1 MAKKSNGLGRLLA
14 AAAVVGAA
22 AAGTY
27 YYLKNRENS
36 TDREK
41 TGGGEDFD
49 EFDIFDDED
58 LNDDYSDSISSAADD
73 EHDEAQAHA
82 KGSDMHSSE
91 EHTSDK
97 QGNGRSYVSLDLK
110 KAKEKA
116 DALFNDVSEKWR
128 IPYRRLNL
136 LKNMKPFL
144 PKWTKRLPR
153 SRIPK
158 NLKMSPP
165 RSMIPWNV

>member
-36 TDREK
+36 TDSEK

-58 LNDDYSDSISSAADD
+58 LNDDYSTVFPLLLLMNTMKHRLTQKD
-73 EHDEAQAHA
+73 
-82 KGSDMHSSE
+82 
-91 EHTSDK
+91 
-97 QGNGRSYVSLDLK
+97 
-110 KAKEKA
+110 
-116 DALFNDVSEKWR
+116 R
-128 IPYRRLNL
+128 ICNI
-136 LKNMKPFL
+136 L
-144 PKWTKRLPR
+144 PTNRETAVLMYPL
-153 SRIPK
+153 I
-158 NLKMSPP
+158 
-165 RSMIPWNV
+165 

>member
-36 TDREK
+36 TDSEK

-58 LNDDYSDSISSAADD
+58 LYRNHHLEQYKTEAEITALEVQSSKCIAC
-73 EHDEAQAHA
+73 HSCCKNCAHY
-82 KGSDMHSSE
+82 SE
-91 EHTSDK
+91 EDQKQCILVQKQEVHVIDNRNKCVFSPYFRENGERIYRCCFSYRFKSCQDHPDK
-97 QGNGRSYVSLDLK
+97 WHKHRNGH
-110 KAKEKA
+110 
-116 DALFNDVSEKWR
+116 NDQ
-128 IPYRRLNL
+128 YD
-136 LKNMKPFL
+136 MY
-144 PKWTKRLPR
+144 
-153 SRIPK
+153 
-158 NLKMSPP
+158 
-165 RSMIPWNV
+165 